1 MKIPLIITS
10 ILLILGITTS
20 SEASFATVLES
31 KEKKTDKYK
40 ALCSKG
46 GVFDGCSVFFKNSEL
61 NSISIYGA
69 SELNLCREDAKIGYR
84 SNPSSP
90 YKTIG
95 FTNSK
100 LKEITKKERG
110 IDHDFLFSIPNA
122 NSLRKD
128 RLIIRF
134 KNHRVAVDFAGS
146 IDLLSSK
153 CKN

>member
-1 MKIPLIITS
+1 MKIPLILTS

-90 YKTIG
+90 YKKIG

-100 LKEITKKERG
+100 LKETTKKERG
-110 IDHDFLFSIPNA
+110 IDPVSYTHLTLPTI
-122 NSLRKD
+122 
-128 RLIIRF
+128 
-134 KNHRVAVDFAGS
+134 
-146 IDLLSSK
+146 LLV
-153 CKN
+153 

>member
-10 ILLILGITTS
+10 ILFILGISTS

-46 GVFDGCSVFFKNSEL
+46 GVFDGCSVFFKNNEL
-61 NSISIYGA
+61 NRISFYGV

-84 SNPSSP
+84 SNLSSP

-100 LKEITKKERG
+100 LKR
-110 IDHDFLFSIPNA
+110 NY
-122 NSLRKD
+122 
-128 RLIIRF
+128 
-134 KNHRVAVDFAGS
+134 
-146 IDLLSSK
+146 
-153 CKN
+153 

>member
-1 MKIPLIITS
+1 MKIPLILTS

-46 GVFDGCSVFFKNSEL
+46 GVFDGCSVFFKNNQL
-61 NSISIYGA
+61 NSISIYGV
-69 SELNLCREDAKIGYR
+69 SELNLCHEEAKIGFR

-90 YKTIG
+90 YTKIG
-95 FTNSK
+95 FTNTK

-110 IDHDFLFSIPNA
+110 IDHDFLFSIPNQ

-128 RLIIRF
+128 RLIVRF